1 MPHACGK
8 VIQTCG
14 SRFLAIAS
22 RKLAN
27 ACSGFGRAAPRRI
40 TRRGLKPASG
50 RCLLLPTRVGGLSE
64 SDQRTGNGGFQGVEY
79 LWPPRIVRN
88 GDRQVIDF
96 RGTGMAKKSKT
107 KKLKSKKS
115 KTRKLKSKPQLKKKT
130 KAKPK
135 TKPKTTVPVS
145 PQPSA
150 STAPFATK
158 SETTVPVPP
167 QPSDVPKP

>member
-1 MPHACGK
+1 
-8 VIQTCG
+8 
-14 SRFLAIAS
+14 
-22 RKLAN
+22 
-27 ACSGFGRAAPRRI
+27 
-40 TRRGLKPASG
+40 
-50 RCLLLPTRVGGLSE
+50 LPTRVGGLSE

-107 KKLKSKKS
+107 KKS
-115 KTRKLKSKPQLKKKT
+115 KTKKLKSKPQLKKKT

-135 TKPKTTVPVS
+135 ITVP

-150 STAPFATK
+150 SFAAAK
-158 SETTVPVPP
+158 RRP
-167 QPSDVPKP
+167 